1 MYLFKR
7 QMSRREISGVSQGS
21 PTGLCR
27 KPLGKIWGHLAVL
40 KNEACGKIPLNS
52 HPLSVLMSRL
62 DVLAKER
69 ELCVL
74 ETMNLSS
81 QNCSEEPRSHR
92 EESTARGFFR
102 AKVFRVFSREEASV
116 PSAEWP
122 GALSA
127 SPESV
132 SMGTLF
138 WIANSSGPRGSLG
151 LSHSELPPYRSFLG
165 TSKPFSVEKKS
176 VGRKQ

>member
-7 QMSRREISGVSQGS
+7 QMNIREILGVSQGC

-40 KNEACGKIPLNS
+40 KNEACGKIPLDS
-52 HPLSVLMSRL
+52 HLLSVLLSRL

-81 QNCSEEPRSHR
+81 QNCSEDTVPQ
-92 EESTARGFFR
+92 RGKHCQGQCFPE
-102 AKVFRVFSREEASV
+102 VF
-116 PSAEWP
+116 
-122 GALSA
+122 
-127 SPESV
+127 
-132 SMGTLF
+132 
-138 WIANSSGPRGSLG
+138 
-151 LSHSELPPYRSFLG
+151 
-165 TSKPFSVEKKS
+165 
-176 VGRKQ
+176 

>member
-92 EESTARGFFR
+92 EESTARGF
-102 AKVFRVFSREEASV
+102 
-116 PSAEWP
+116 
-122 GALSA
+122 L
-127 SPESV
+127 
-132 SMGTLF
+132 
-138 WIANSSGPRGSLG
+138 GPRFSEFFPGKRRACPLLSGQAPFLQVLNPCRWVPCSGLLIVVGQGAPSGSLIQNC
-151 LSHSELPPYRSFLG
+151 LPTDHFLALRSPSLLKR
-165 TSKPFSVEKKS
+165 SL
-176 VGRKQ
+176 